1 MNVAIAY
8 GIAARLIFGWKHL
21 FVRGMGG
28 LPPINLIRILWRC
41 RDACVMRAH
50 WGRSSGGRGPV
61 ALATQRGASASAL
74 LSEEVD
80 GAAESTHPTPT
91 PTLPEP

>member
-28 LPPINLIRILWRC
+28 LPHIIIMDVVRTASGGANGSKSISYAFYGGVETRVLCELTGDGRLGGEALWLWR
-41 RDACVMRAH
+41 
-50 WGRSSGGRGPV
+50 RSEG
-61 ALATQRGASASAL
+61 LQ
-74 LSEEVD
+74 
-80 GAAESTHPTPT
+80 HPHC
-91 PTLPEP
+91 